1 MMSDKCP
8 KCESVQWHP
17 CWFDGMF
24 QCSDC
29 KYSEPLS
36 GTFARLRNQLAQ
48 KEAEIERLE
57 GVVDKLRQSY
67 EDYNHEAEQCKD
79 DSAIEQSLLTRF
91 MEDAHTILAARQAA
105 EAAKGKQ

>member
-24 QCSDC
+24 QCSNC

-48 KEAEIERLE
+48 KEAELVRLMALRNKHYKYIGKLMTERNAGRAEIIQQAATIERL
-57 GVVDKLRQSY
+57 Q
-67 EDYNHEAEQCKD
+67 
-79 DSAIEQSLLTRF
+79 AIVRGQRPRAYIERKMQ
-91 MEDAHTILAARQAA
+91 
-105 EAAKGKQ
+105 